1 MPVNQVGEFLV
12 SEKKKSPASKRAVIG
27 GRAKKSDASSIKTRT
42 RNEVEAPIQV
52 DSYSRVYSQGKIITP
67 DLLRKSAIALLITSL
82 VFAIGIQVGESRN
95 ASSVD
100 EAIRSVVESSAR
112 EIDRDALER
121 AAIEGV
127 LKASGDEWAN
137 YFPREALDIFESQSS
152 NSFTGIGIY
161 LSKSRG
167 GIIKISSIQEGSP
180 AEKSDLAIG
189 DELLEVNGTQV
200 SGASLAST
208 IALLRADIGKGVDL
222 VVTRDEKK
230 ILATIKPGKVR
241 AKSVELTQVS
251 SSVALIEIASFI
263 SGTASEVSQAL
274 KSANYSSGVIIDLRN
289 NSGGLVEEA
298 VDVAELFI
306 GNGIIVSYKVN
317 ESEKVFRA
325 VNSNPIKVPVVVV
338 INRNTASS
346 AEILAGAFQDRNR
359 GVVIG
364 ERSYGKGSVQEL
376 ISLDDGSKLELT
388 VALFLTPSGRII
400 EEVGITPDLAVAPA
414 EIGLKSLQ
422 VLGGLASFISK
433 D

>member
-1 MPVNQVGEFLV
+1 M
-12 SEKKKSPASKRAVIG
+12 SDKKKSPASKRAVIG
-27 GRAKKSDASSIKTRT
+27 GRTRKLDSVPPKTKT
-42 RNEVEAPIQV
+42 ISEVDLSKVV
-52 DSYSRVYSQGKIITP
+52 DSPRTSDNQQKATNP
-67 DLLRKSAIALLITSL
+67 DLLRKTLIAILITSL

-95 ASSVD
+95 SSSVD
-100 EAIRSVVESSAR
+100 EAIRSVVESSAK
-112 EIDRDALER
+112 EIDRDVLER

-137 YFPREALDIFESQSS
+137 YFPREALEIFEAQSS

-167 GIIKISSIQEGSP
+167 GVIRISSIQEGSP
-180 AEKSDLAIG
+180 AAKSDLAIG

-200 SGASLAST
+200 TGASLAST
-208 IALLRADIGKGVDL
+208 VALIRADIGDRVDL
-222 VVTRDEKK
+222 LVVRAEKK
-230 ILATIKPGKVR
+230 ILATIKAGKVQ
-241 AKSVELTQVS
+241 AKSVELTQVT
-251 SSVALIEIASFI
+251 SSVALLEIASFI
-263 SGTASEVSQAL
+263 SGTAIEVSRVLQ
-274 KSANYSSGVIIDLRN
+274 SANYASGVIIDLRN
-289 NSGGLVEEA
+289 NSGGLLQEA

-325 VNSNPIKVPVVVV
+325 TNSNPIKVPVVVI

-400 EEVGITPDLAVAPA
+400 EEVGITPDLAVTPG

-433 D
+433 E

>member
-1 MPVNQVGEFLV
+1 M

-27 GRAKKSDASSIKTRT
+27 GRARK
-42 RNEVEAPIQV
+42 
-52 DSYSRVYSQGKIITP
+52 P
-67 DLLRKSAIALLITSL
+67 DLTATRSKTVSEVSPSKAIDSPETLNSRQRLTNPDQLRKAVLAILITSL

-95 ASSVD
+95 SSSVN
-100 EAIRSVVESSAR
+100 EAIKSVVESSAKD
-112 EIDRDALER
+112 IDRDVLER

-137 YFPREALDIFESQSS
+137 YFPREALETFEAQSS

-167 GIIKISSIQEGSP
+167 GVIKITSIQEGSP
-180 AEKSDLAIG
+180 AANSDLAIG
-189 DELLEVNGTQV
+189 DELIEVNGTQV
-200 SGASLAST
+200 TGASLAST
-208 IALLRADIGKGVDL
+208 IALIRADIGKRVDL
-222 VVTRDEKK
+222 LVGRNEQR
-230 ILATIKPGKVR
+230 ILASIKTGKVQ
-241 AKSVELTQVS
+241 AKSVELRQVS
-251 SSVALIEIASFI
+251 SSVALVEIASFI
-263 SGTASEVSQAL
+263 SGTASELSEAL
-274 KSANYSSGVIIDLRN
+274 KSANYKSGVIIDLRN

-298 VDVAELFI
+298 VAVAEQFI
-306 GNGIIVSYKVN
+306 GSGIIVSYKVN

-325 VNSNPIKVPVVVV
+325 VNSNPIKVPVVVI

-422 VLGGLASFISK
+422 VLGGLASFSSK

>member
-1 MPVNQVGEFLV
+1 V
-12 SEKKKSPASKRAVIG
+12 SDKKKSPASKRAVIG
-27 GRAKKSDASSIKTRT
+27 GRTRKLDSVPPKTKT
-42 RNEVEAPIQV
+42 ISEVDLSKVV
-52 DSYSRVYSQGKIITP
+52 DSPRTSDNQQKATNP
-67 DLLRKSAIALLITSL
+67 DLLRKTLIAILITSL

-95 ASSVD
+95 SSSVD
-100 EAIRSVVESSAR
+100 EAIRSVVESSAK
-112 EIDRDALER
+112 EIDRDVLER

-137 YFPREALDIFESQSS
+137 YFPREALEIFEAQSS

-167 GIIKISSIQEGSP
+167 GVIRISSIQEGSP
-180 AEKSDLAIG
+180 AANSDLAIG

-200 SGASLAST
+200 TGASLAST
-208 IALLRADIGKGVDL
+208 VALIRADIGDRVDL
-222 VVTRDEKK
+222 LVARAEKK
-230 ILATIKPGKVR
+230 ILATIKAGKVQ
-241 AKSVELTQVS
+241 AKSVELTQVT
-251 SSVALIEIASFI
+251 SSVALLEIASFI
-263 SGTASEVSQAL
+263 SGTAIEVSRVLQ
-274 KSANYSSGVIIDLRN
+274 SANYASGVIIDLRN
-289 NSGGLVEEA
+289 NSGGLLQEA

-306 GNGIIVSYKVN
+306 GNGIIVTYKVN

-325 VNSNPIKVPVVVV
+325 INSNPIKVPVVVI

-400 EEVGITPDLAVAPA
+400 EEVGITPDLAVTPG

-433 D
+433 E

>member
-1 MPVNQVGEFLV
+1 M

-27 GRAKKSDASSIKTRT
+27 GRARKPYSTATRSKTVS
-42 RNEVEAPIQV
+42 EVNPSKVIDSPEAINRRQ
-52 DSYSRVYSQGKIITP
+52 RLTNP
-67 DLLRKSAIALLITSL
+67 DQLRKAVLAVLITSL

-95 ASSVD
+95 SSSVD
-100 EAIRSVVESSAR
+100 EAIKSVVESSAKD
-112 EIDRDALER
+112 IDRDVLER

-137 YFPREALDIFESQSS
+137 YFPREALETFEAQSS

-167 GIIKISSIQEGSP
+167 GVIKITSIQEGSP
-180 AEKSDLAIG
+180 AANSDLAIG
-189 DELLEVNGTQV
+189 DELVEVNGTQV
-200 SGASLAST
+200 TGASLAST
-208 IALLRADIGKGVDL
+208 IALIRADTGKRVDL
-222 VVTRDEKK
+222 LVVRNEQR
-230 ILATIKPGKVR
+230 ILASIKTGKVQ

-251 SSVALIEIASFI
+251 SSVALVEIASFI
-263 SGTASEVSQAL
+263 SGTANEVSEAL
-274 KSANYSSGVIIDLRN
+274 KSANYKSGVIIDLRN

-298 VDVAELFI
+298 VAVAEQFI
-306 GNGIIVSYKVN
+306 GSGIIVSYKVN

-325 VNSNPIKVPVVVV
+325 VNSNPIKVPVVVI

>member
-1 MPVNQVGEFLV
+1 V

-27 GRAKKSDASSIKTRT
+27 GRARK
-42 RNEVEAPIQV
+42 
-52 DSYSRVYSQGKIITP
+52 P
-67 DLLRKSAIALLITSL
+67 DLTATRSKTVSEVNLSKVIDSPEAINSRQRLTNPDQLRKSALAILITSL
-82 VFAIGIQVGESRN
+82 VFVTGIQVGESRN
-95 ASSVD
+95 SSSVD
-100 EAIRSVVESSAR
+100 EAIKSVVESSAKN
-112 EIDRDALER
+112 IDRDVLER

-137 YFPREALDIFESQSS
+137 YFPREALETFEAQSS

-167 GIIKISSIQEGSP
+167 GVIKITSIQEGSP
-180 AEKSDLAIG
+180 AANSDLAIG
-189 DELLEVNGTQV
+189 DELIEVNGTQV
-200 SGASLAST
+200 TGASLAST
-208 IALLRADIGKGVDL
+208 IALIRADIGKRVDFL
-222 VVTRDEKK
+222 VVRNEQR
-230 ILATIKPGKVR
+230 ILASIKTGKVQ

-251 SSVALIEIASFI
+251 SSVALVEIASFI
-263 SGTASEVSQAL
+263 SGTASELSEAL
-274 KSANYSSGVIIDLRN
+274 KSANYKSGVIIDLRN
-289 NSGGLVEEA
+289 NSGGLVKEA
-298 VDVAELFI
+298 VAVAEQFI
-306 GNGIIVSYKVN
+306 GSGIIVSYKVN

-325 VNSNPIKVPVVVV
+325 VNSNPIKVPVVVI

>member
-1 MPVNQVGEFLV
+1 M

-27 GRAKKSDASSIKTRT
+27 GRARK
-42 RNEVEAPIQV
+42 
-52 DSYSRVYSQGKIITP
+52 P
-67 DLLRKSAIALLITSL
+67 DLTATRSKTVSEVNLSKVIDSPEAINSRQRITNPDQLRKAVLAILITSL

-95 ASSVD
+95 SSSVD
-100 EAIRSVVESSAR
+100 EAIKSVVESSAKD
-112 EIDRDALER
+112 IDRDVLER

-137 YFPREALDIFESQSS
+137 YFPREALETFEAQSS

-167 GIIKISSIQEGSP
+167 GVIKITSIQEGSP
-180 AEKSDLAIG
+180 AANSDLAIG
-189 DELLEVNGTQV
+189 DELIEVNGTQV
-200 SGASLAST
+200 TGASLAST
-208 IALLRADIGKGVDL
+208 IALIRADIGKRVDL
-222 VVTRDEKK
+222 LVVRNEQR
-230 ILATIKPGKVR
+230 ILASIKTGKVQ

-251 SSVALIEIASFI
+251 SSVALVEIASFI
-263 SGTASEVSQAL
+263 SGTASELSEAL
-274 KSANYSSGVIIDLRN
+274 KSANYKSGVIIDLRN
-289 NSGGLVEEA
+289 NSGGLVKEA
-298 VDVAELFI
+298 VAVAEQFI
-306 GNGIIVSYKVN
+306 GSGIIVSYKVN

-325 VNSNPIKVPVVVV
+325 VNSNPIKVPVVVI

>member
-1 MPVNQVGEFLV
+1 V

-27 GRAKKSDASSIKTRT
+27 GRARK
-42 RNEVEAPIQV
+42 
-52 DSYSRVYSQGKIITP
+52 P
-67 DLLRKSAIALLITSL
+67 DLTATRSKTVSEVKPSNVIDSPEAINRRQRLTNPDQLRKAILAILITSL

-95 ASSVD
+95 SSSVD
-100 EAIRSVVESSAR
+100 EAIQSVVESSAKD
-112 EIDRDALER
+112 IDRDVLER

-137 YFPREALDIFESQSS
+137 YFPREALETFEAQSS

-167 GIIKISSIQEGSP
+167 GVIKITSIQEGSP
-180 AEKSDLAIG
+180 AANSDLAIG
-189 DELLEVNGTQV
+189 DELVEVNGTQV
-200 SGASLAST
+200 TGASLAST
-208 IALLRADIGKGVDL
+208 IALIRADIGKRVDL
-222 VVTRDEKK
+222 LVVRNEQR
-230 ILATIKPGKVR
+230 ILASIKTGKVQ

-251 SSVALIEIASFI
+251 SSVALVEIASFI
-263 SGTASEVSQAL
+263 SGTANEVSEAL
-274 KSANYSSGVIIDLRN
+274 KSANYKSGVIIDLRN

-298 VDVAELFI
+298 VAVAEQFI
-306 GNGIIVSYKVN
+306 GSGIIVSYKVN
-317 ESEKVFRA
+317 ESEKIFRA
-325 VNSNPIKVPVVVV
+325 VNSNPIKVPVVVI

>member
-1 MPVNQVGEFLV
+1 V

-27 GRAKKSDASSIKTRT
+27 GRARK
-42 RNEVEAPIQV
+42 
-52 DSYSRVYSQGKIITP
+52 P
-67 DLLRKSAIALLITSL
+67 DLTATRSKTVSEVSPSKVIDSPETLNSRQRLTNPDQLRKAVLAILITSL

-95 ASSVD
+95 SSSVD
-100 EAIRSVVESSAR
+100 EAIKSVVESSAKD
-112 EIDRDALER
+112 IDRDVLER

-137 YFPREALDIFESQSS
+137 YFPREALETFEAQSS

-167 GIIKISSIQEGSP
+167 GVIKITSIQERSP
-180 AEKSDLAIG
+180 AANSDLAIG
-189 DELLEVNGTQV
+189 DELIEVNGTQV
-200 SGASLAST
+200 TGASLAST
-208 IALLRADIGKGVDL
+208 IALIRADIGKRVDL
-222 VVTRDEKK
+222 LVVRNEQR
-230 ILATIKPGKVR
+230 ILASIKTGKVQ

-251 SSVALIEIASFI
+251 SSVALVEIASFI
-263 SGTASEVSQAL
+263 SGTASEVSEAL
-274 KSANYSSGVIIDLRN
+274 KSANYKSGVIIDLRN

-298 VDVAELFI
+298 VAVAEQFI
-306 GNGIIVSYKVN
+306 GSGIIVSYKVN

-325 VNSNPIKVPVVVV
+325 VNSNPIKVPVVVI

-422 VLGGLASFISK
+422 VLGGLASFISR

>member
-1 MPVNQVGEFLV
+1 M

-27 GRAKKSDASSIKTRT
+27 GRARK
-42 RNEVEAPIQV
+42 
-52 DSYSRVYSQGKIITP
+52 P
-67 DLLRKSAIALLITSL
+67 DLTATRSKTVSEVNLSKVIDSPEAINSRQRLTNPDQLRKAVLAILITSL

-95 ASSVD
+95 SSSVD
-100 EAIRSVVESSAR
+100 EAIKSVVESSAKD
-112 EIDRDALER
+112 IDRDVLER

-137 YFPREALDIFESQSS
+137 YFPREALETFEAQSS

-167 GIIKISSIQEGSP
+167 GVIKITSIQEGSP
-180 AEKSDLAIG
+180 AANSDLAIG
-189 DELLEVNGTQV
+189 DELIEVNGTQV
-200 SGASLAST
+200 TGASLAST
-208 IALLRADIGKGVDL
+208 IALIRADIGKRVDL
-222 VVTRDEKK
+222 LVVRNEQR
-230 ILATIKPGKVR
+230 ILASIKTGKVQ

-251 SSVALIEIASFI
+251 SSVALVEIASFI
-263 SGTASEVSQAL
+263 SGTASEVSEAL
-274 KSANYSSGVIIDLRN
+274 KSANYKSGVIIDLRN

-298 VDVAELFI
+298 VAVAEQFI
-306 GNGIIVSYKVN
+306 GSGIIVSYKVN

-325 VNSNPIKVPVVVV
+325 VNSNPIKVPVVVI

-422 VLGGLASFISK
+422 VLGGLASFISR

>member
-1 MPVNQVGEFLV
+1 M

-27 GRAKKSDASSIKTRT
+27 GRARKPDSTATRAKTVS
-42 RNEVEAPIQV
+42 EVNPSKVIDSPEAIN
-52 DSYSRVYSQGKIITP
+52 SRQRLTNP
-67 DLLRKSAIALLITSL
+67 DQLRKAVLAILITSL

-95 ASSVD
+95 SSSVD
-100 EAIRSVVESSAR
+100 EAIKSVVESSAKD
-112 EIDRDALER
+112 IDRDVLER

-137 YFPREALDIFESQSS
+137 YFPREALETFEAQSS

-167 GIIKISSIQEGSP
+167 GVIKITSIQEGSP
-180 AEKSDLAIG
+180 AANSDLAIG
-189 DELLEVNGTQV
+189 DELVEVNGTQV
-200 SGASLAST
+200 TGASLAST
-208 IALLRADIGKGVDL
+208 IALIRADIGKRVDL
-222 VVTRDEKK
+222 LVVRNEQR
-230 ILATIKPGKVR
+230 ILASIKTGKVQ

-251 SSVALIEIASFI
+251 SSVALVEIASFI
-263 SGTASEVSQAL
+263 SGTANEVSEAL
-274 KSANYSSGVIIDLRN
+274 KSANYKSGVIIDLRN

-298 VDVAELFI
+298 VAVAEQFI
-306 GNGIIVSYKVN
+306 GSGIIVSYKVN

-325 VNSNPIKVPVVVV
+325 VNSNPIKVPVVVI

-422 VLGGLASFISK
+422 VLGGLASFSSK

>member
-1 MPVNQVGEFLV
+1 M
-12 SEKKKSPASKRAVIG
+12 SDKKKSPASKRAVIG
-27 GRAKKSDASSIKTRT
+27 GRTRKLDSVPPKTKT
-42 RNEVEAPIQV
+42 ISEVDLSKVV
-52 DSYSRVYSQGKIITP
+52 DSPRTSDNQQKATNP
-67 DLLRKSAIALLITSL
+67 DLLRKTLIAILITSL

-95 ASSVD
+95 SSSVD
-100 EAIRSVVESSAR
+100 EAIRSVVESSAK
-112 EIDRDALER
+112 EIDRDVLER

-137 YFPREALDIFESQSS
+137 YFPREALEIFEAQSS

-167 GIIKISSIQEGSP
+167 GVIRISSIQEGSP
-180 AEKSDLAIG
+180 AAKSDLAIG

-200 SGASLAST
+200 TGASLAST
-208 IALLRADIGKGVDL
+208 VALIRADIGDRVDL
-222 VVTRDEKK
+222 LVARAEKK
-230 ILATIKPGKVR
+230 ILATIKAGKVQ
-241 AKSVELTQVS
+241 AKSVELTQVT
-251 SSVALIEIASFI
+251 SSVALLEIASFI
-263 SGTASEVSQAL
+263 SGTAIEVSRVLQ
-274 KSANYSSGVIIDLRN
+274 SANYASGVIIDLRN
-289 NSGGLVEEA
+289 NSGGLLQEA

-325 VNSNPIKVPVVVV
+325 TNSNPIKVPVVVT

>member
-1 MPVNQVGEFLV
+1 V

-27 GRAKKSDASSIKTRT
+27 GRARK
-42 RNEVEAPIQV
+42 
-52 DSYSRVYSQGKIITP
+52 P
-67 DLLRKSAIALLITSL
+67 DLTATRSKTVSEVSPSKVIDSPETLNSRQRLTNPDQLRKAVLAILITSL
-82 VFAIGIQVGESRN
+82 VFAIGIQIGESRN
-95 ASSVD
+95 SSSVN
-100 EAIRSVVESSAR
+100 EAIKSVVESSAKD
-112 EIDRDALER
+112 IDRDVLER

-137 YFPREALDIFESQSS
+137 YFPREALETFEAQSS

-167 GIIKISSIQEGSP
+167 GVIKITSIQEGSP
-180 AEKSDLAIG
+180 AANSDLAIA
-189 DELLEVNGTQV
+189 DELIEVNGTQV
-200 SGASLAST
+200 TGASLAST
-208 IALLRADIGKGVDL
+208 IALIRADIGKRVDL
-222 VVTRDEKK
+222 LVGRNEQR
-230 ILATIKPGKVR
+230 ILASIKTGKVQAR
-241 AKSVELTQVS
+241 SVELSQVS
-251 SSVALIEIASFI
+251 SSVALVEIASFI
-263 SGTASEVSQAL
+263 SGTASELSEAL
-274 KSANYSSGVIIDLRN
+274 KSANYKSGVIIDLRN

-298 VDVAELFI
+298 VAVAEQFI
-306 GNGIIVSYKVN
+306 GSGIIVSYKVN
-317 ESEKVFRA
+317 DSEKVFRA
-325 VNSNPIKVPVVVV
+325 VNSNPIKVPVVVI

-422 VLGGLASFISK
+422 VLGGLASFSSK

>member
-1 MPVNQVGEFLV
+1 M
-12 SEKKKSPASKRAVIG
+12 SDKKKSPASKRAVIG
-27 GRAKKSDASSIKTRT
+27 GRTRKLDSVPPKTKT
-42 RNEVEAPIQV
+42 ISEVDLSKVV
-52 DSYSRVYSQGKIITP
+52 DSPRTSDNQQKATNP
-67 DLLRKSAIALLITSL
+67 DLLRKTLIAILITSL

-95 ASSVD
+95 SSSVD
-100 EAIRSVVESSAR
+100 EAIRSVVESSAK
-112 EIDRDALER
+112 EIDRDVLER

-137 YFPREALDIFESQSS
+137 YFPREALEIFEAQSS

-167 GIIKISSIQEGSP
+167 GVIRISSIQEGSP
-180 AEKSDLAIG
+180 AAKSDLAIG

-200 SGASLAST
+200 TGASLAST
-208 IALLRADIGKGVDL
+208 VALIRADIGDRVDL
-222 VVTRDEKK
+222 LVARAEKK
-230 ILATIKPGKVR
+230 ILATIKAGKVQ
-241 AKSVELTQVS
+241 AKSVELTQVT
-251 SSVALIEIASFI
+251 SSVALLEIASFI
-263 SGTASEVSQAL
+263 SGTAIEVSRVLQ
-274 KSANYSSGVIIDLRN
+274 SANYASGVIIDLRN
-289 NSGGLVEEA
+289 NSGGLLQEA

-306 GNGIIVSYKVN
+306 GNGIIVTYKVN

-325 VNSNPIKVPVVVV
+325 INSNPIKVPVVVI

-400 EEVGITPDLAVAPA
+400 EEVGITPDLAVTPG

-433 D
+433 E

>member
-1 MPVNQVGEFLV
+1 M

-27 GRAKKSDASSIKTRT
+27 GRARK
-42 RNEVEAPIQV
+42 
-52 DSYSRVYSQGKIITP
+52 P
-67 DLLRKSAIALLITSL
+67 DLTATRSKTVSEVNLSKVIDSPEAINSRQRITNPDQLRKAVLAILITSL
-82 VFAIGIQVGESRN
+82 VFATGIQVGESRN
-95 ASSVD
+95 SSSVD
-100 EAIRSVVESSAR
+100 EAIKSVVESSAKD
-112 EIDRDALER
+112 IDRDALER

-137 YFPREALDIFESQSS
+137 YFPREALETFEAQSS

-167 GIIKISSIQEGSP
+167 GVIKITSIQEGSP
-180 AEKSDLAIG
+180 ASNSDLAIG
-189 DELLEVNGTQV
+189 DELIEVNGTQV
-200 SGASLAST
+200 TGASLAST
-208 IALLRADIGKGVDL
+208 ISLIRADIGERVDL
-222 VVTRDEKK
+222 LVVRNEQR
-230 ILATIKPGKVR
+230 ILASIKTGKVQ

-251 SSVALIEIASFI
+251 SSVALVEIASFI
-263 SGTASEVSQAL
+263 SGTANEVSEAL
-274 KSANYSSGVIIDLRN
+274 KSANYKSGVIIDLRN
-289 NSGGLVEEA
+289 NSGGLVKEA
-298 VDVAELFI
+298 VAVAEQFI
-306 GNGIIVSYKVN
+306 GSGIIVSYKVN

-325 VNSNPIKVPVVVV
+325 VNSNPIKVPVVVI

>member
-1 MPVNQVGEFLV
+1 M

-27 GRAKKSDASSIKTRT
+27 GRARK
-42 RNEVEAPIQV
+42 
-52 DSYSRVYSQGKIITP
+52 P
-67 DLLRKSAIALLITSL
+67 DLTATRSKTVSEVNPSKVIDSPEALNSRQRLTNPDQLRKAVLAILITSL

-95 ASSVD
+95 SSSVD
-100 EAIRSVVESSAR
+100 EAIKSVVESSAKD
-112 EIDRDALER
+112 IDRDVLER

-137 YFPREALDIFESQSS
+137 YFPREALETFEAQSS

-167 GIIKISSIQEGSP
+167 GVIKITSIQEGSP
-180 AEKSDLAIG
+180 AANSDLAIG
-189 DELLEVNGTQV
+189 DELIEVNGTQV
-200 SGASLAST
+200 TGASLAST
-208 IALLRADIGKGVDL
+208 IALIRADIGKRVDL
-222 VVTRDEKK
+222 LVGRNEQR
-230 ILATIKPGKVR
+230 ILASIKTGKVQ

-251 SSVALIEIASFI
+251 SSVALVEIASFI
-263 SGTASEVSQAL
+263 SGTASELSEAL
-274 KSANYSSGVIIDLRN
+274 KSANYKSGVIIDLRN

-298 VDVAELFI
+298 VAVAEQFI
-306 GNGIIVSYKVN
+306 GSGIIVSYKVN

-325 VNSNPIKVPVVVV
+325 VNSNPIKVPVVVI

-422 VLGGLASFISK
+422 VLGGLASFSSK

>member
-1 MPVNQVGEFLV
+1 V
-12 SEKKKSPASKRAVIG
+12 SDKNKSPATKRDVIG
-27 GRAKKSDASSIKTRT
+27 GRARKSESAPSKTRT
-42 RNEVEAPIQV
+42 SSEVNAPIPV
-52 DSYSRVYSQGKIITP
+52 DTFSRVESRQKITNP
-67 DLLRKSAIALLITSL
+67 DLLRKALLAILITSL

-95 ASSVD
+95 SSSVD
-100 EAIRSVVESSAR
+100 EAIRSVVESSAK
-112 EIDRDALER
+112 EIDRDVLER

-137 YFPREALDIFESQSS
+137 YFPREALEIFEAQSS

-167 GIIKISSIQEGSP
+167 GVIRISSIQEGSP
-180 AEKSDLAIG
+180 AAKSDLAID

-200 SGASLAST
+200 TGASLAST
-208 IALLRADIGKGVDL
+208 IALLRADIGDRVDL
-222 VVTRDEKK
+222 LVVRDEKK
-230 ILATIKPGKVR
+230 ILATIKAGKVQ
-241 AKSVELTQVS
+241 AKSVELTQVT
-251 SSVALIEIASFI
+251 SSVVLLEIASFL
-263 SGTASEVSQAL
+263 SGTAIEVSRVL
-274 KSANYSSGVIIDLRN
+274 KSANYASGVIIDLRN
-289 NSGGLVEEA
+289 NSGGLLQEA

-325 VNSNPIKVPVVVV
+325 TNSNPIKVPVVVI

-400 EEVGITPDLAVAPA
+400 EEVGITPDLAVTPA

-433 D
+433 E

>member
-1 MPVNQVGEFLV
+1 M
-12 SEKKKSPASKRAVIG
+12 SDKKKSPASKRAVIG
-27 GRAKKSDASSIKTRT
+27 GRTRKLDSVLPKTKT
-42 RNEVEAPIQV
+42 ISEVDLSKVV
-52 DSYSRVYSQGKIITP
+52 DSPRTSDNQQKATNP
-67 DLLRKSAIALLITSL
+67 DLLRKTSIAILITSL

-95 ASSVD
+95 SSSVD
-100 EAIRSVVESSAR
+100 EAIRSVVESSAK
-112 EIDRDALER
+112 EIDRDVLER

-137 YFPREALDIFESQSS
+137 YFPREALEIFEAQSS
-152 NSFTGIGIY
+152 NAFTGIGIY

-167 GIIKISSIQEGSP
+167 GVIRISSIQEGSP
-180 AEKSDLAIG
+180 AAKSDLAIG

-200 SGASLAST
+200 TGASLAST
-208 IALLRADIGKGVDL
+208 VALIRADIGDRVDL
-222 VVTRDEKK
+222 LVARNEKK
-230 ILATIKPGKVR
+230 MLATIKSGKVQ
-241 AKSVELTQVS
+241 AKSVELTQVT
-251 SSVALIEIASFI
+251 SSVALLEIASFI
-263 SGTASEVSQAL
+263 SGTAIEVSRVLQ
-274 KSANYSSGVIIDLRN
+274 SANYASGVIIDLRN
-289 NSGGLVEEA
+289 NSGGLLQEA

-325 VNSNPIKVPVVVV
+325 TNSNPIKVPVVVI

-400 EEVGITPDLAVAPA
+400 EEVGITPDLAVTPG

-433 D
+433 E

>member
-1 MPVNQVGEFLV
+1 V

-27 GRAKKSDASSIKTRT
+27 GRARK
-42 RNEVEAPIQV
+42 
-52 DSYSRVYSQGKIITP
+52 P
-67 DLLRKSAIALLITSL
+67 DLTATRSKTVREVNLSKVIDSPEAINSRQRITNPDQLRKAVLAILITSL
-82 VFAIGIQVGESRN
+82 VFAIGIQIGESRN
-95 ASSVD
+95 SSSVN
-100 EAIRSVVESSAR
+100 EAIKSVVESSAKD
-112 EIDRDALER
+112 IDRDVLER

-137 YFPREALDIFESQSS
+137 YFPREALETFEAQSS

-167 GIIKISSIQEGSP
+167 GVIKITSIQEGSP
-180 AEKSDLAIG
+180 AANSDLAIA
-189 DELLEVNGTQV
+189 DELIEVNGTQV
-200 SGASLAST
+200 TGASLAST
-208 IALLRADIGKGVDL
+208 IALIRADIGKRVDL
-222 VVTRDEKK
+222 LVGRNEQR
-230 ILATIKPGKVR
+230 ILASIKTGKVQ
-241 AKSVELTQVS
+241 AKSVELSQVS
-251 SSVALIEIASFI
+251 SSVALVEIASFI
-263 SGTASEVSQAL
+263 SGTASELSEAL
-274 KSANYSSGVIIDLRN
+274 KSANYKSGVIIDLRN

-298 VDVAELFI
+298 VAVAEQFI
-306 GNGIIVSYKVN
+306 GSGIIVSYKVN
-317 ESEKVFRA
+317 DSEKVFRA
-325 VNSNPIKVPVVVV
+325 VNSNPIKVPVVVI

-422 VLGGLASFISK
+422 VLGGLASFSSK

>member
-1 MPVNQVGEFLV
+1 M
-12 SEKKKSPASKRAVIG
+12 SDKKKSPASKRAVIG
-27 GRAKKSDASSIKTRT
+27 GRTRKLDSVPPKTKT
-42 RNEVEAPIQV
+42 ISEVDLSKVV
-52 DSYSRVYSQGKIITP
+52 DSPRTSDNQQKATNP
-67 DLLRKSAIALLITSL
+67 DLLRKTSIAILITSL

-95 ASSVD
+95 SSSVD
-100 EAIRSVVESSAR
+100 EAIRSVVESSAK
-112 EIDRDALER
+112 EIDRDVLER

-137 YFPREALDIFESQSS
+137 YFPREALEIFEAQSS

-167 GIIKISSIQEGSP
+167 GVIRISSIQEGSP
-180 AEKSDLAIG
+180 AAKSDLAIG

-200 SGASLAST
+200 TGASLAST
-208 IALLRADIGKGVDL
+208 VALIRADIGDRVDL
-222 VVTRDEKK
+222 LVARAEKK
-230 ILATIKPGKVR
+230 ILATIKAGKVQ
-241 AKSVELTQVS
+241 AKSVELTQVT
-251 SSVALIEIASFI
+251 SSVALLEIASFI
-263 SGTASEVSQAL
+263 SGTAIEVSRVLQ
-274 KSANYSSGVIIDLRN
+274 SANYASGVIIDLRN
-289 NSGGLVEEA
+289 NSGGLLQEA

-325 VNSNPIKVPVVVV
+325 TNSNPIKVPVVV
-338 INRNTASS
+338 ITNRNTASS

>member
-1 MPVNQVGEFLV
+1 M
-12 SEKKKSPASKRAVIG
+12 SDKKKSPASKRAVIG
-27 GRAKKSDASSIKTRT
+27 GRTRKLDSVPPKTKT
-42 RNEVEAPIQV
+42 ISEVDLSKVV
-52 DSYSRVYSQGKIITP
+52 DSPRTSDNQQKATNP
-67 DLLRKSAIALLITSL
+67 DLLRKTSIAILITSL

-95 ASSVD
+95 SSSVD
-100 EAIRSVVESSAR
+100 EAIRSVVESSAK
-112 EIDRDALER
+112 EIDRDVLER

-137 YFPREALDIFESQSS
+137 YFPREALEIFEAQSS

-167 GIIKISSIQEGSP
+167 GVIRISSIQEGSP
-180 AEKSDLAIG
+180 AAKSDLAIG

-200 SGASLAST
+200 TGASLAST
-208 IALLRADIGKGVDL
+208 VALIRADIGDRVDL
-222 VVTRDEKK
+222 LVARAEKK
-230 ILATIKPGKVR
+230 ILATIKAGKVQ
-241 AKSVELTQVS
+241 AKSVELTQVT
-251 SSVALIEIASFI
+251 SSVALLEIASFI
-263 SGTASEVSQAL
+263 SGTAIEVSRVLQ
-274 KSANYSSGVIIDLRN
+274 SANYASGVIIDLRN
-289 NSGGLVEEA
+289 NSGGLLQEA
-298 VDVAELFI
+298 VDVAEFFI

-325 VNSNPIKVPVVVV
+325 TNSNPIKVPVVVI

-400 EEVGITPDLAVAPA
+400 EEVGITPDLAVTPG

-433 D
+433 E

>member
-1 MPVNQVGEFLV
+1 V

-27 GRAKKSDASSIKTRT
+27 GRARKPDSAATRSKTVS
-42 RNEVEAPIQV
+42 EVNPSKVIDSPEAIN
-52 DSYSRVYSQGKIITP
+52 SRQRLTNP
-67 DLLRKSAIALLITSL
+67 DQLRKAVLAILITAL

-95 ASSVD
+95 SSSVD
-100 EAIRSVVESSAR
+100 EAIKSVVESSAKD
-112 EIDRDALER
+112 IDRDVLER

-137 YFPREALDIFESQSS
+137 YFPREALETFEAQSS

-167 GIIKISSIQEGSP
+167 GVIKITSIQEGSP
-180 AEKSDLAIG
+180 AANSDLAIG
-189 DELLEVNGTQV
+189 DELIEVNGTQV
-200 SGASLAST
+200 TGASLAST
-208 IALLRADIGKGVDL
+208 IALIRADIGKRVDL
-222 VVTRDEKK
+222 LVVRNEQR
-230 ILATIKPGKVR
+230 ILASIKTGKVQ

-251 SSVALIEIASFI
+251 SSVALVEIASFI
-263 SGTASEVSQAL
+263 SGTANEVSEAL
-274 KSANYSSGVIIDLRN
+274 KSANYKSGVIIDLRN

-298 VDVAELFI
+298 VAVAEQFI
-306 GNGIIVSYKVN
+306 GSGIIVSYKVN

-325 VNSNPIKVPVVVV
+325 VNSNPIKVPVVVI

-422 VLGGLASFISK
+422 VLGGLASFISR

>member
-1 MPVNQVGEFLV
+1 M

-27 GRAKKSDASSIKTRT
+27 GRARK
-42 RNEVEAPIQV
+42 
-52 DSYSRVYSQGKIITP
+52 P
-67 DLLRKSAIALLITSL
+67 DLTATRSKTVSEVSPSKAIDSPETLNSRQRLTNPDQLRKAVLAILITSL

-95 ASSVD
+95 SSSVD
-100 EAIRSVVESSAR
+100 EAIKSVVESSAKD
-112 EIDRDALER
+112 IDRDVLER

-137 YFPREALDIFESQSS
+137 YFPREALETFEAQSS

-167 GIIKISSIQEGSP
+167 GVIKITSIQEGSP
-180 AEKSDLAIG
+180 AANSDLAIG
-189 DELLEVNGTQV
+189 DELVEVNGTQV
-200 SGASLAST
+200 TGASLAST
-208 IALLRADIGKGVDL
+208 IALIRADIGKRVDFL
-222 VVTRDEKK
+222 VVRNEQR
-230 ILATIKPGKVR
+230 ILASIKTGKVQ
-241 AKSVELTQVS
+241 AKSVELRQVS
-251 SSVALIEIASFI
+251 SSVALVEIASFI
-263 SGTASEVSQAL
+263 SGTASELSEAL
-274 KSANYSSGVIIDLRN
+274 KSANYKSGVIIDLRN

-298 VDVAELFI
+298 VAVAEQFI
-306 GNGIIVSYKVN
+306 GSGIIVSYKVN

-325 VNSNPIKVPVVVV
+325 VNSNPIKVPVVVI

-422 VLGGLASFISK
+422 VLGGLASFSSK

>member
-1 MPVNQVGEFLV
+1 M
-12 SEKKKSPASKRAVIG
+12 SDKKKSPASKRAVIG
-27 GRAKKSDASSIKTRT
+27 GRTRKLDSVPPKTKT
-42 RNEVEAPIQV
+42 ISEVDLSKVV
-52 DSYSRVYSQGKIITP
+52 DSPRTSDNQQKATNP
-67 DLLRKSAIALLITSL
+67 DLLRKTLIAILITSL

-95 ASSVD
+95 SSSVD
-100 EAIRSVVESSAR
+100 EAIRSVIESSAK
-112 EIDRDALER
+112 EIDRDVLER

-137 YFPREALDIFESQSS
+137 YFPREALEIFEAQSS

-167 GIIKISSIQEGSP
+167 GVIRISSIQEGSP
-180 AEKSDLAIG
+180 AANSDLAIG

-200 SGASLAST
+200 TGASLAST
-208 IALLRADIGKGVDL
+208 VALIRADIGDRVDL
-222 VVTRDEKK
+222 LVVRAEKK
-230 ILATIKPGKVR
+230 ILATIKAGKVQ
-241 AKSVELTQVS
+241 AKSVELTQVT
-251 SSVALIEIASFI
+251 SSVALLEIASFI
-263 SGTASEVSQAL
+263 SGTAIEVSRVLQ
-274 KSANYSSGVIIDLRN
+274 SANYASGVIIDLRN
-289 NSGGLVEEA
+289 NSGGLLQEA

-306 GNGIIVSYKVN
+306 GNGIIVTYKVN

-325 VNSNPIKVPVVVV
+325 TNSNPIKVPVVVI

-400 EEVGITPDLAVAPA
+400 EEVGITPDLAVTPG

-433 D
+433 E

>member
-1 MPVNQVGEFLV
+1 M
-12 SEKKKSPASKRAVIG
+12 SDKKKSPASKRAVIG
-27 GRAKKSDASSIKTRT
+27 GRTRKLDSVPPKTKT
-42 RNEVEAPIQV
+42 ISEVDLSKVV
-52 DSYSRVYSQGKIITP
+52 DSPRTSDNQQKATNP
-67 DLLRKSAIALLITSL
+67 DLLRKTLIAILITSL

-95 ASSVD
+95 SSSVD
-100 EAIRSVVESSAR
+100 EAIRSVVESSAK
-112 EIDRDALER
+112 EIDRDVLER

-137 YFPREALDIFESQSS
+137 YFPREALEIFEAQSS

-167 GIIKISSIQEGSP
+167 GVIRISSIQEGSP
-180 AEKSDLAIG
+180 AANSDLAIG

-200 SGASLAST
+200 TGASLAST
-208 IALLRADIGKGVDL
+208 VALIRADIGDRVDL
-222 VVTRDEKK
+222 LVVRAEKK
-230 ILATIKPGKVR
+230 ILATIKAGKVQ
-241 AKSVELTQVS
+241 AKSVELTQVT
-251 SSVALIEIASFI
+251 SSVALLEIASFI
-263 SGTASEVSQAL
+263 SGTAIEVSRVLQ
-274 KSANYSSGVIIDLRN
+274 SANYASGVIIDLRN
-289 NSGGLVEEA
+289 NSGGLLQEA

-325 VNSNPIKVPVVVV
+325 TNSNPIKVPVVVI

-400 EEVGITPDLAVAPA
+400 EEVGITPDLAVTPG

-433 D
+433 E

>member
-1 MPVNQVGEFLV
+1 M

-27 GRAKKSDASSIKTRT
+27 GRARKPDSTATRSKTVS
-42 RNEVEAPIQV
+42 EVNPSKVIDSPEAIN
-52 DSYSRVYSQGKIITP
+52 SRQRITNP
-67 DLLRKSAIALLITSL
+67 DQLRKAVLAVLITSL

-95 ASSVD
+95 SSSVD
-100 EAIRSVVESSAR
+100 EAIKSVVESGAKD
-112 EIDRDALER
+112 IDRDVLER

-137 YFPREALDIFESQSS
+137 YFPREALETFEAQSS

-167 GIIKISSIQEGSP
+167 GVIKITSIQEGSP
-180 AEKSDLAIG
+180 AANSDLAIG
-189 DELLEVNGTQV
+189 DELIEVNGTQV
-200 SGASLAST
+200 TGASLAST
-208 IALLRADIGKGVDL
+208 IALIRADIGKRVDFL
-222 VVTRDEKK
+222 VVRNEQR
-230 ILATIKPGKVR
+230 ILASIKTGKVQ

-251 SSVALIEIASFI
+251 SSVALVEIASFI
-263 SGTASEVSQAL
+263 SGTASELSEAL
-274 KSANYSSGVIIDLRN
+274 KSANYKSGVIIDLRN

-298 VDVAELFI
+298 VAVAEQFI
-306 GNGIIVSYKVN
+306 GSGIIVSYKVN

-325 VNSNPIKVPVVVV
+325 VNSNPIKVPVVVI

-422 VLGGLASFISK
+422 VLGGLASFSSK

>member
-1 MPVNQVGEFLV
+1 M

-27 GRAKKSDASSIKTRT
+27 GRARK
-42 RNEVEAPIQV
+42 
-52 DSYSRVYSQGKIITP
+52 P
-67 DLLRKSAIALLITSL
+67 DLTATRSKTVSEVKPTNVIDSPEAINRRQRLTNPDQLRKAVLAILITSL

-95 ASSVD
+95 SSSVD
-100 EAIRSVVESSAR
+100 EAIKSVVESSAKD
-112 EIDRDALER
+112 IDRDVLER

-137 YFPREALDIFESQSS
+137 YFPREALETFEAQSS

-167 GIIKISSIQEGSP
+167 GVIKITSIQEGSP
-180 AEKSDLAIG
+180 AANSDLAIG
-189 DELLEVNGTQV
+189 DELVEVNGTQV
-200 SGASLAST
+200 TGASLAST
-208 IALLRADIGKGVDL
+208 IALVRADIGKRVDL
-222 VVTRDEKK
+222 LVVRNEQR
-230 ILATIKPGKVR
+230 ILASIKTGKVQ

-251 SSVALIEIASFI
+251 SSVALVEIASFI
-263 SGTASEVSQAL
+263 SGTANEVSEAL
-274 KSANYSSGVIIDLRN
+274 KSANYKSGVIIDLRN

-298 VDVAELFI
+298 VAVAEQFI
-306 GNGIIVSYKVN
+306 GSGIIVSYKVN

-325 VNSNPIKVPVVVV
+325 VNSNPIKVPVVVI

>member
-1 MPVNQVGEFLV
+1 M
-12 SEKKKSPASKRAVIG
+12 SDKKKSPASKRAVIG
-27 GRAKKSDASSIKTRT
+27 GRARKPDSTATRSKT
-42 RNEVEAPIQV
+42 VSEANLSKAIDFPEAINSLQ
-52 DSYSRVYSQGKIITP
+52 RITNP
-67 DLLRKSAIALLITSL
+67 NQLRKVVLAILITSL
-82 VFAIGIQVGESRN
+82 VFAIGIQVGDSRN
-95 ASSVD
+95 SSSVD
-100 EAIRSVVESSAR
+100 EAIRSVVESSAKD
-112 EIDRDALER
+112 IDRDELER

-137 YFPREALDIFESQSS
+137 YFPREALETFEAQSS
-152 NSFTGIGIY
+152 NSFTGIGVY

-167 GIIKISSIQEGSP
+167 GVIKITSIQEGSP
-180 AEKSDLAIG
+180 AAKSGLAIG

-200 SGASLAST
+200 TGASLAST
-208 IALLRADIGKGVDL
+208 IALIRGDIGQQVDL
-222 VVTRDEKK
+222 LVARDEKK
-230 ILATIKPGKVR
+230 VLASIKSGKVQ

-251 SSVALIEIASFI
+251 SSVALVEIASFI
-263 SGTASEVSQAL
+263 SGTANEVSEAL
-274 KSANYSSGVIIDLRN
+274 KSANYKSGVIIDLRN
-289 NSGGLVEEA
+289 NSGGFVEEA
-298 VDVAELFI
+298 VAVAEQFI
-306 GNGIIVSYKVN
+306 GSGIIVSYKVN
-317 ESEKVFRA
+317 ESEKIFRA
-325 VNSNPIKVPVVVV
+325 VNSNPIKVPVVVI

>member
-1 MPVNQVGEFLV
+1 M
-12 SEKKKSPASKRAVIG
+12 SDKKKSPASKRAVIG
-27 GRAKKSDASSIKTRT
+27 GRTRKLDSVPPKTKT
-42 RNEVEAPIQV
+42 ISEVDLSKVV
-52 DSYSRVYSQGKIITP
+52 DSPRTSDNQQKATNP
-67 DLLRKSAIALLITSL
+67 DLLRKTLIAILITSL

-95 ASSVD
+95 SSSVD
-100 EAIRSVVESSAR
+100 EAIRSVVESSAK
-112 EIDRDALER
+112 EIDRDVLER

-137 YFPREALDIFESQSS
+137 YFPREALEIFEAQSS

-167 GIIKISSIQEGSP
+167 GVIRISSIQEGSP
-180 AEKSDLAIG
+180 AAKSDLAIG

-200 SGASLAST
+200 TGASLAST
-208 IALLRADIGKGVDL
+208 VALIRADIGDRVDL
-222 VVTRDEKK
+222 LVVRAEKK
-230 ILATIKPGKVR
+230 ILATIKAGKVQ
-241 AKSVELTQVS
+241 AKSVELTQVT
-251 SSVALIEIASFI
+251 SSVALLEIASFI
-263 SGTASEVSQAL
+263 SGTAIEVSRVLQ
-274 KSANYSSGVIIDLRN
+274 SANYASGVIIDLRN
-289 NSGGLVEEA
+289 NSGGLLQEA

-306 GNGIIVSYKVN
+306 GNGIIVTYKVN

-325 VNSNPIKVPVVVV
+325 INSNPIKVPVVVI

-400 EEVGITPDLAVAPA
+400 EEVGITPDLAVTPG

-433 D
+433 E

>member
-1 MPVNQVGEFLV
+1 V

-27 GRAKKSDASSIKTRT
+27 GRARK
-42 RNEVEAPIQV
+42 
-52 DSYSRVYSQGKIITP
+52 P
-67 DLLRKSAIALLITSL
+67 DLTATRSKTVIEVQPTKVIDSPEAINSRQRITNPDQLRKAVLAILITSL

-95 ASSVD
+95 SSSVD
-100 EAIRSVVESSAR
+100 EAIKSVVESSAKD
-112 EIDRDALER
+112 IDRDVLER

-137 YFPREALDIFESQSS
+137 YFPREALETFEAQSS

-167 GIIKISSIQEGSP
+167 GVIKITSIQEGSP
-180 AEKSDLAIG
+180 AANSDLAIG
-189 DELLEVNGTQV
+189 DELIEVNGTQV
-200 SGASLAST
+200 TGASLAST
-208 IALLRADIGKGVDL
+208 IALIRADIGKRVDL
-222 VVTRDEKK
+222 LVVRNEQR
-230 ILATIKPGKVR
+230 ILASIKTGKVQ

-251 SSVALIEIASFI
+251 SSVALVEIASFI
-263 SGTASEVSQAL
+263 SGTASELSEAL
-274 KSANYSSGVIIDLRN
+274 KSANYKSGVIIDLRN

-298 VDVAELFI
+298 VAVAEQFI
-306 GNGIIVSYKVN
+306 GSGIIVSYKVN

-325 VNSNPIKVPVVVV
+325 VNSNPIKVPVVVI

-422 VLGGLASFISK
+422 VLGGLASFISR

>member
-1 MPVNQVGEFLV
+1 M

-27 GRAKKSDASSIKTRT
+27 GRARKPDLTATRSKTV
-42 RNEVEAPIQV
+42 NEVSPSKVI
-52 DSYSRVYSQGKIITP
+52 DSPETLNSRQRLTNP
-67 DLLRKSAIALLITSL
+67 DQLRKAVLAILITSL

-95 ASSVD
+95 SSSVD
-100 EAIRSVVESSAR
+100 EAIKSVVESSAKD
-112 EIDRDALER
+112 IDRDVLER

-137 YFPREALDIFESQSS
+137 YFPREALETFEAQSS

-167 GIIKISSIQEGSP
+167 GVIKITSIQEGSP
-180 AEKSDLAIG
+180 AANSDLAIG
-189 DELLEVNGTQV
+189 DELIEVNGTQV
-200 SGASLAST
+200 TGASLAST
-208 IALLRADIGKGVDL
+208 IALIRADIGKRVDL
-222 VVTRDEKK
+222 LVGRNEQR
-230 ILATIKPGKVR
+230 ILASIKTGKVQ

-251 SSVALIEIASFI
+251 SSVALVEIASFI
-263 SGTASEVSQAL
+263 SGTASELSEAL
-274 KSANYSSGVIIDLRN
+274 KSANYKSGVIIDLRN

-298 VDVAELFI
+298 VAVAEQFI
-306 GNGIIVSYKVN
+306 GSGIIVSYKVN

-325 VNSNPIKVPVVVV
+325 VNSNPIKVPVVVI

-422 VLGGLASFISK
+422 VLGGLASFSSK

>member
-1 MPVNQVGEFLV
+1 M

-27 GRAKKSDASSIKTRT
+27 GRARK
-42 RNEVEAPIQV
+42 
-52 DSYSRVYSQGKIITP
+52 P
-67 DLLRKSAIALLITSL
+67 DLTATRSKTVSEVSTSKVIDSPETLNSRQRLTNPDQLRKAVLAILITSL

-95 ASSVD
+95 SSSVD
-100 EAIRSVVESSAR
+100 EAIKSVVESSAKD
-112 EIDRDALER
+112 IDRDVLER

-137 YFPREALDIFESQSS
+137 YFPREALETFEAQSS

-167 GIIKISSIQEGSP
+167 GVIKITSIQEGSP
-180 AEKSDLAIG
+180 AANSDLAIG
-189 DELLEVNGTQV
+189 DELIEVNGTQV
-200 SGASLAST
+200 TGASLAST
-208 IALLRADIGKGVDL
+208 IALIRADIGKRVDL
-222 VVTRDEKK
+222 LVGRNEQR
-230 ILATIKPGKVR
+230 ILASIKTGKVQ

-251 SSVALIEIASFI
+251 SSVALVEIASFI
-263 SGTASEVSQAL
+263 SGTASELSEAL
-274 KSANYSSGVIIDLRN
+274 KSANYKSGVIIDLRN

-298 VDVAELFI
+298 VAVAEQFI
-306 GNGIIVSYKVN
+306 GSGIIVSYKVN

-325 VNSNPIKVPVVVV
+325 VNSNPIKVPVVVI

-422 VLGGLASFISK
+422 VLGGLASFSSK

>member
-1 MPVNQVGEFLV
+1 M

-27 GRAKKSDASSIKTRT
+27 GRARKPDLTATRSKTV
-42 RNEVEAPIQV
+42 NEVSPSKVI
-52 DSYSRVYSQGKIITP
+52 DSPETLNSRQRLTNP
-67 DLLRKSAIALLITSL
+67 DQLRKAVLAILITSL

-95 ASSVD
+95 SSSVD
-100 EAIRSVVESSAR
+100 EAIKSVVESSAKD
-112 EIDRDALER
+112 IDRDVLER

-137 YFPREALDIFESQSS
+137 YFPREALETFEAQSS

-167 GIIKISSIQEGSP
+167 GVIKITSIQEGSP
-180 AEKSDLAIG
+180 AANSDLAIG
-189 DELLEVNGTQV
+189 DELIEVNGTQV
-200 SGASLAST
+200 TGASLAST
-208 IALLRADIGKGVDL
+208 IALIRADIGKRVDL
-222 VVTRDEKK
+222 LVGRNEQR
-230 ILATIKPGKVR
+230 ILASIKTGKVQ
-241 AKSVELTQVS
+241 AKSVELRQVS
-251 SSVALIEIASFI
+251 SSVALVEIASFI
-263 SGTASEVSQAL
+263 SGTASELSEAL
-274 KSANYSSGVIIDLRN
+274 KSANYKSGVIIDLRN

-298 VDVAELFI
+298 VAVAEQFI
-306 GNGIIVSYKVN
+306 GSGIIVSYKVN

-325 VNSNPIKVPVVVV
+325 VNSNPIKVPVVVI

-422 VLGGLASFISK
+422 VLGGLASFSSK

>member
-1 MPVNQVGEFLV
+1 M

-27 GRAKKSDASSIKTRT
+27 GRARK
-42 RNEVEAPIQV
+42 
-52 DSYSRVYSQGKIITP
+52 P
-67 DLLRKSAIALLITSL
+67 DLTATRSKTVSEVNLSKVIDSPETLNSRQRLTNPDQLRKAVLAILITSL
-82 VFAIGIQVGESRN
+82 VFATGIQVGESRN
-95 ASSVD
+95 SSSVD
-100 EAIRSVVESSAR
+100 EAIKSVVESSAKD
-112 EIDRDALER
+112 IDRDVLER

-137 YFPREALDIFESQSS
+137 YFPREALETFEAQSS

-167 GIIKISSIQEGSP
+167 GVIKITSIQEGSP
-180 AEKSDLAIG
+180 ASNSDLAIG
-189 DELLEVNGTQV
+189 DELIEVNGTQV
-200 SGASLAST
+200 TGASLAST
-208 IALLRADIGKGVDL
+208 IALIRADIGKRVDL
-222 VVTRDEKK
+222 LVGRNEQR
-230 ILATIKPGKVR
+230 ILASIKTGKVQ

-251 SSVALIEIASFI
+251 SSVALVEIASFI
-263 SGTASEVSQAL
+263 SGTASEVSEAL
-274 KSANYSSGVIIDLRN
+274 KSANYKSGVIIDLRN

-298 VDVAELFI
+298 VAVAEQFI
-306 GNGIIVSYKVN
+306 GSGIIVSYKVN

-325 VNSNPIKVPVVVV
+325 VNSNPIKVPVVVI

>member
-1 MPVNQVGEFLV
+1 M

-27 GRAKKSDASSIKTRT
+27 GRARK
-42 RNEVEAPIQV
+42 
-52 DSYSRVYSQGKIITP
+52 P
-67 DLLRKSAIALLITSL
+67 DLTATRSKTVSEVSPSKVIDSPETLNSRQRLTNPDQLRKAVLAILITSL

-95 ASSVD
+95 SSSVD
-100 EAIRSVVESSAR
+100 EAIKSVVESSAKD
-112 EIDRDALER
+112 IDRDVLER

-137 YFPREALDIFESQSS
+137 YFPREALETFEAQSS

-167 GIIKISSIQEGSP
+167 GVIKITSIQEGSP
-180 AEKSDLAIG
+180 AANSDLAIG
-189 DELLEVNGTQV
+189 DELVEVNGTQV
-200 SGASLAST
+200 TGASLAST
-208 IALLRADIGKGVDL
+208 IALIRADIGKRVDL
-222 VVTRDEKK
+222 LVVRNEQR
-230 ILATIKPGKVR
+230 ILASIKTGKVQ

-251 SSVALIEIASFI
+251 SSVALVEIASFI
-263 SGTASEVSQAL
+263 SGTASELSEAL
-274 KSANYSSGVIIDLRN
+274 KSANYKSGVIIDLRN

-298 VDVAELFI
+298 VAVAEQFI
-306 GNGIIVSYKVN
+306 GSGIIVSYKVN

-325 VNSNPIKVPVVVV
+325 VNSNPIKVPVVVI

>member
-1 MPVNQVGEFLV
+1 M
-12 SEKKKSPASKRAVIG
+12 SDKKKSPASKRAVIG
-27 GRAKKSDASSIKTRT
+27 GRTRKLDSVPPKTKT
-42 RNEVEAPIQV
+42 ISEVDLSKVV
-52 DSYSRVYSQGKIITP
+52 DSPRTSDNQQKATNP
-67 DLLRKSAIALLITSL
+67 DLLRKTLIAILITSL

-95 ASSVD
+95 SSSVD
-100 EAIRSVVESSAR
+100 EAIRSVVESSAK
-112 EIDRDALER
+112 EIDRDVLER

-137 YFPREALDIFESQSS
+137 YFPREALEIFEAQSS

-167 GIIKISSIQEGSP
+167 GVIRISSIQEGSP
-180 AEKSDLAIG
+180 AANSDLAIG

-200 SGASLAST
+200 TGASLAST
-208 IALLRADIGKGVDL
+208 VALIRADIGDRVDL
-222 VVTRDEKK
+222 LVARAEKK
-230 ILATIKPGKVR
+230 ILVTIKAGKVQ
-241 AKSVELTQVS
+241 AKSVELTQVT
-251 SSVALIEIASFI
+251 SSVALLEIASFI
-263 SGTASEVSQAL
+263 SGTAIEVSRVLQ
-274 KSANYSSGVIIDLRN
+274 SANYASGVIIDLRN
-289 NSGGLVEEA
+289 NSGGLLQEA

-325 VNSNPIKVPVVVV
+325 TNSNPIKVPVVVI

-400 EEVGITPDLAVAPA
+400 EEVGITPDLAVTPG

-433 D
+433 E

>member
-1 MPVNQVGEFLV
+1 M

-27 GRAKKSDASSIKTRT
+27 GRARK
-42 RNEVEAPIQV
+42 
-52 DSYSRVYSQGKIITP
+52 P
-67 DLLRKSAIALLITSL
+67 DLTAARSKTVIEVHPSKVIDSPEAINSRQRITNPDQLRKAVLAILITSL

-95 ASSVD
+95 SSSVD
-100 EAIRSVVESSAR
+100 EAIKSVVESSAKD
-112 EIDRDALER
+112 IDRDVLER

-137 YFPREALDIFESQSS
+137 YFPREALETFEAQSS

-167 GIIKISSIQEGSP
+167 GVIKITSIQEGSP
-180 AEKSDLAIG
+180 AANSDLAIG
-189 DELLEVNGTQV
+189 DELIEVNGTQV
-200 SGASLAST
+200 TGASLAST
-208 IALLRADIGKGVDL
+208 IALIRADIGKRVDL
-222 VVTRDEKK
+222 LVGRNEQR
-230 ILATIKPGKVR
+230 ILASIKTGKVQ

-251 SSVALIEIASFI
+251 SSVALVEIASFI
-263 SGTASEVSQAL
+263 SGTASELSEAL
-274 KSANYSSGVIIDLRN
+274 KSANYKSGVIIDLRN

-298 VDVAELFI
+298 VAVAEQFI
-306 GNGIIVSYKVN
+306 GSGIIVSYKVN

-325 VNSNPIKVPVVVV
+325 VNSNPIKVPVVVI

-422 VLGGLASFISK
+422 VLGGLASFSSK

>member
-1 MPVNQVGEFLV
+1 M

-27 GRAKKSDASSIKTRT
+27 GRARK
-42 RNEVEAPIQV
+42 
-52 DSYSRVYSQGKIITP
+52 P
-67 DLLRKSAIALLITSL
+67 DLTATRSKTVSEVSPSKVIDSPEAINSRQRITNPDQLRKAVLAILITSL

-95 ASSVD
+95 SSSVD
-100 EAIRSVVESSAR
+100 EAIKSVVESSAKD
-112 EIDRDALER
+112 IDRDVLER

-137 YFPREALDIFESQSS
+137 YFPREALETFEAQSS

-167 GIIKISSIQEGSP
+167 GVIKITSIQEGSP
-180 AEKSDLAIG
+180 AANSDLAIG
-189 DELLEVNGTQV
+189 DELIEVNGTQV
-200 SGASLAST
+200 TGASLAST
-208 IALLRADIGKGVDL
+208 IALIRADIGKRVDL
-222 VVTRDEKK
+222 LVGRNEQR
-230 ILATIKPGKVR
+230 ILASIKTGKVQ

-251 SSVALIEIASFI
+251 SSVALVEIASFI
-263 SGTASEVSQAL
+263 SGTASELSEAL
-274 KSANYSSGVIIDLRN
+274 KSANYKSGVIIDLRN

-298 VDVAELFI
+298 VAVAEQFI
-306 GNGIIVSYKVN
+306 GSGIIVSYKVN

-325 VNSNPIKVPVVVV
+325 VNSNPIKVPVVVI

-422 VLGGLASFISK
+422 VLGGLASFSSK

>member
-1 MPVNQVGEFLV
+1 M

-27 GRAKKSDASSIKTRT
+27 GRARK
-42 RNEVEAPIQV
+42 
-52 DSYSRVYSQGKIITP
+52 P
-67 DLLRKSAIALLITSL
+67 DLTATRSKTVIEVQPTKVIDSPEAINSRQRITNPDQLRKAVLAILITSL

-95 ASSVD
+95 SSSVD
-100 EAIRSVVESSAR
+100 EAIKSVVESSAKD
-112 EIDRDALER
+112 IDRDVLER

-137 YFPREALDIFESQSS
+137 YFPREALETFEAQSS

-167 GIIKISSIQEGSP
+167 GVIKITSIQEGSP
-180 AEKSDLAIG
+180 AANSDLAIG
-189 DELLEVNGTQV
+189 DELVEVNGTQV
-200 SGASLAST
+200 TGASLAST
-208 IALLRADIGKGVDL
+208 IALIRADIGKRVDL
-222 VVTRDEKK
+222 LVVRNEQR
-230 ILATIKPGKVR
+230 ILASIKTGKVQ

-251 SSVALIEIASFI
+251 SSVALVEIASFI
-263 SGTASEVSQAL
+263 SGTASEVSEAL
-274 KSANYSSGVIIDLRN
+274 KSANYKSGVIIDLRN

-298 VDVAELFI
+298 VAVAEQFI
-306 GNGIIVSYKVN
+306 GSGIIVSYKVN

-325 VNSNPIKVPVVVV
+325 VNSNPIKVPVVVI

>member
-1 MPVNQVGEFLV
+1 M

-27 GRAKKSDASSIKTRT
+27 GRARKPDSAATRSKTVS
-42 RNEVEAPIQV
+42 EVNPSKVIDSPEAIN
-52 DSYSRVYSQGKIITP
+52 SRQRLTNP
-67 DLLRKSAIALLITSL
+67 DQLRKAVLAVLITSL

-95 ASSVD
+95 SSSVD
-100 EAIRSVVESSAR
+100 EAIKSVVESSAKD
-112 EIDRDALER
+112 IDRDVLER

-137 YFPREALDIFESQSS
+137 YFPREALETFEAQSS

-167 GIIKISSIQEGSP
+167 GVIKITSIQEGSP
-180 AEKSDLAIG
+180 AANSDLAIG
-189 DELLEVNGTQV
+189 DELVEVNGTQV
-200 SGASLAST
+200 TGASLAST
-208 IALLRADIGKGVDL
+208 IALIRADIGKRVDL
-222 VVTRDEKK
+222 LVVRNEQR
-230 ILATIKPGKVR
+230 ILASIKTGKVQ

-251 SSVALIEIASFI
+251 SSVALVEIASFI
-263 SGTASEVSQAL
+263 SGTASEVSEAL
-274 KSANYSSGVIIDLRN
+274 KSANYKSGVIIDLRN

-298 VDVAELFI
+298 VAVAEQFI
-306 GNGIIVSYKVN
+306 GSGIIVSYKVN

-325 VNSNPIKVPVVVV
+325 VNSNPIKVPVVVI